1 MSSRVSSLGATLVE
15 RGFLAQPVLEAALQ
29 KASAQEVSPFL
40 QGLVR
45 EGHLTHFQEKAIERQ
60 QIDSLCFGPYLI
72 LDILGRGGMS
82 VIFRARHRHMDRL
95 VALKVISPDIE
106 KDPIAIQRFWR
117 EVRIIAQL
125 DHPNIVKAF
134 DAGDEGGKMYLAME
148 LVRGVNCSQLI
159 KDRGPLKPQ
168 VALKILGQAAL
179 GLDYA
184 HTSGI
189 VHRDVKPS
197 NILISD
203 KGMVKVLDLG
213 LALLSAPTSS
223 AVQNTDLTRTGIV
236 MGTVDYIAPE
246 QARGRRD
253 LDGRADIYSLGCTLF
268 YLITGTRP
276 YSGAN
281 PIEIILQ
288 HTTAPV
294 PKFEAAG
301 VTVPPPVQE
310 LLDRMMVKD
319 PEQRLGSMSEV
330 VAAITAL
337 RGKLDRKE
345 AGVVVTAGKRSAPDP
360 QLEELA
366 TQVEVTQVQRKR
378 KEPSRSS
385 ESGPPV
391 SGNADLGVDSGAAE
405 EVDEGPR
412 PKSDSLPTFMEV
424 PTRKKKRAVVAAPSR
439 WPSPAVLYSSAAAL
453 TAVAILSFVISSV
466 LRSPGPGAARP
477 QAAASETPAAPTTG
491 QVRLDLQGDLQGVE
505 LLVDSA
511 PHAVQRSVSLALP
524 PGRHEVVVRRGGK
537 EVRQHSLNIQ
547 AGQTLSILLD
557 VSDGQRSVEQIKIR

>member
-29 KASAQEVSPFL
+29 KASAADISPFL

-148 LVRGVNCSQLI
+148 LVRGVNCSQLV

-197 NILISD
+197 NLLISD

-223 AVQNTDLTRTGIV
+223 AVPSTDLTRTGIV

-288 HTTAPV
+288 HTSAPV
-294 PKFEAAG
+294 PRFEAAG
-301 VTVPPPVQE
+301 FSVPPPVQE
-310 LLDRMMVKD
+310 LLDRMMIKD
-319 PEQRLGSMSEV
+319 PEQRLGSMPDV

-337 RGKLDRKE
+337 RGKLDRKD
-345 AGVVVTAGKRSAPDP
+345 AGAVVAVGKRSAPDP

-366 TQVEVTQVQRKR
+366 TQVEVVQVQRKR

-391 SGNADLGVDSGAAE
+391 SGNAESGIDSGVAE
-405 EVDEGPR
+405 AEEGPR

-424 PTRKKKRAVVAAPSR
+424 PTKKKKRTVPTAPSR
-439 WPSPAVLYSSAAAL
+439 WPSPAVLYSTAAAAV
-453 TAVAILSFVISSV
+453 TAVAVLGLMISSV
-466 LRSPGPGAARP
+466 MRSADPADARP
-477 QAAASETPAAPTTG
+477 QAVASETPAAPTTG

-505 LLVDSA
+505 LLVDNV
-511 PHAVQRSVSLALP
+511 PHTVQRSVSLALP

-547 AGQTLSILLD
+547 TGQNLSILLD
-557 VSDGQRSVEQIKIR
+557 VSEGQRSVEQIKIR

>member
-15 RGFLAQPVLEAALQ
+15 RGFLAQSVLEAALQ
-29 KASAQEVSPFL
+29 KASAADIAPFL

-45 EGHLTHFQEKAIERQ
+45 DGHLTHFQEKAIERQ

-148 LVRGVNCSQLI
+148 LVRGVNCSQLV
-159 KDRGPLKPQ
+159 KDRGPLKPPL
-168 VALKILGQAAL
+168 ALKILGQAAL

-223 AVQNTDLTRTGIV
+223 AMPNTDLTRTGIV

-301 VTVPPPVQE
+301 FTVPPPVQE
-310 LLDRMMVKD
+310 LLDRMMIKD
-319 PEQRLGSMSEV
+319 PEQRLGSMPEV

-337 RGKLDRKE
+337 RGKLERKDP
-345 AGVVVTAGKRSAPDP
+345 GVVVTVGKRNAPDP

-366 TQVEVTQVQRKR
+366 TQVEVVQVQRRR

-391 SGNADLGVDSGAAE
+391 SGNAESGIGSGAA
-405 EVDEGPR
+405 VDEGPR

-424 PTRKKKRAVVAAPSR
+424 PSKKKKTTVSAGASR

-453 TAVAILSFVISSV
+453 TAVAILSYVISSV
-466 LRSPGPGAARP
+466 LRSGGPAAARP
-477 QAAASETPAAPTTG
+477 QAAASETPAASSTG

-511 PHAVQRSVSLALP
+511 PHAVQRSISVSLA
-524 PGRHEVVVRRGGK
+524 PGRHEVAVRRAGK
-537 EVRQHSLNIQ
+537 VVRQHSLNLQ
-547 AGQTLSILLD
+547 AGQSLSILLD
-557 VSDGQRSVEQIKIR
+557 VSEGPRSVEQIKIR